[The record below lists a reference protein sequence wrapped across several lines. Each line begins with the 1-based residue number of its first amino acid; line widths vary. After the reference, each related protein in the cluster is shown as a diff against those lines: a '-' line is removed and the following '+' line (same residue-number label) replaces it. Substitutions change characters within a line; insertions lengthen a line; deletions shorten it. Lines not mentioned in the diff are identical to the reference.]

1 MGDGMLCCAGSK
13 PSESLSWFD
22 MFGGKY
28 RKGVMMGII
37 LFAIQQFAGINAL
50 VYFSTS
56 VFRQV
61 DGQHA
66 ECQQPT
72 SQWIYDPEF

>member
-1 MGDGMLCCAGSK
+1 MCAHAAKSGSTGLFA
-13 PSESLSWFD
+13 PQ
-22 MFGGKY
+22 Y
-28 RKGVMMGII
+28 RKGVIMGMV

-61 DGQHA
+61 GACH
-66 ECQQPT
+66 
-72 SQWIYDPEF
+72 

>member
-1 MGDGMLCCAGSK
+1 MHVCVHAAKSGSTGLFA
-13 PSESLSWFD
+13 PQ
-22 MFGGKY
+22 Y
-28 RKGVMMGII
+28 RKGVIMGMV

-61 DGQHA
+61 RACH
-66 ECQQPT
+66 
-72 SQWIYDPEF
+72 

>member
-1 MGDGMLCCAGSK
+1 
-13 PSESLSWFD
+13 
-22 MFGGKY
+22 MFGP
-28 RKGVMMGII
+28 RFQKGVMMGII

-61 DGQHA
+61 
-66 ECQQPT
+66 C
-72 SQWIYDPEF
+72 